1 MRRLDNIDLRLLRVF
16 VVLADA
22 GGFAQAQI
30 TLNLSQSTLST
41 HLAELEKRIGGQLC
55 LRGRNRFRRT
65 GLVLYSATVPPRP
78 SKARETGR
86 LNRLFWPS
94 L

>member
-22 GGFAQAQI
+22 NGFSDAQI

-41 HLAELEKRIGGQLC
+41 HLAELEKRVGGEAL
-55 LRGRNRFRRT
+55 
-65 GLVLYSATVPPRP
+65 P
-78 SKARETGR
+78 ARA
-86 LNRLFWPS
+86 PQIS
-94 L
+94 PH